1 MSRSQPHTSVP
12 RTVKEGILLKRGK
25 LFAFRIKDA
34 YHSSSFCI
42 NLPGEHIKNW
52 RTRYFVLRE
61 DGAFLGFRQ
70 KPDSPSAPPLN
81 DFNVEECEILASEQ
95 PRPNT
100 FVLRCRHA
108 NAEVERVFSVELEE
122 ERHSW
127 MRAIAAVRQ
136 RRREE
141 PGSPAARGADD
152 DDEGAG
158 AGAAAEAVTGAGEDG
173 RDRRPRAKKG
183 IDDFE
188 LLKVLGKGGYGK
200 VFLCRERPSGGLFA
214 VKVLKKSVVIE
225 KNVEAKTIAEKEVLQ
240 RTRHPFILVRS
251 ALF

>member
-1 MSRSQPHTSVP
+1 M
-12 RTVKEGILLKRGK
+12 
-25 LFAFRIKDA
+25 A
-34 YHSSSFCI
+34 
-42 NLPGEHIKNW
+42 
-52 RTRYFVLRE
+52 
-61 DGAFLGFRQ
+61 
-70 KPDSPSAPPLN
+70 
-81 DFNVEECEILASEQ
+81 ECEIFASEQ

-122 ERHSW
+122 ERRSW
-127 MRAIAAVRQ
+127 MRAIDAVRQ
-136 RRREE
+136 RRREG

-152 DDEGAG
+152 VDDGASV
-158 AGAAAEAVTGAGEDG
+158 AAEAATGAGEDG
-173 RDRRPRAKKG
+173 KDRRPRAKKG

-225 KNVEAKTIAEKEVLQ
+225 KNVEAKMIAEKEVLQ
-240 RTRHPFILVRS
+240 RTRHPFILVSS
-251 ALF
+251 ALFWDTGTPKKIHLFLSI

>member
-158 AGAAAEAVTGAGEDG
+158 AAAEAVTGAGEDG

-183 IDDFE
+183 IEDFE